1 MHTHSGRSERSA
13 GPGMLLPELKLCT
26 AGAILAPDI
35 PLLEKIV
42 DPDRGARWAPRAF
55 WQIELIATAAYRARV
70 DVGPL
75 YDALWRAAQSL
86 NAGQPLMAW
95 AILGEMRGRAYPDAS
110 AALRAREAHRLI
122 GEGQLTK
129 DWDEAKHPRHPAG
142 SPNSTGGQF
151 APKDGEEENGTL
163 VPEEGGSGKPFDE
176 QPPSRHRPPQGIP
189 QVATLGEEE
198 DGGGGETAAPP
209 PGDGSGPEEKP
220 FDVAIHQTKPPGS
233 PPPPGHNRPPPGEL
247 PPIPFFPGS
256 SATPSDG
263 DFELPGDRERRERLR
278 EQGYPKTFE
287 EMRVPAPDPAPGF
300 STHDK
305 FVSYNGPAPEGMQ
318 YHHVVEQNPKNLE
331 QFGPIELHNADN
343 VIPIPTEAHRNI
355 SAHYS
360 SKPDWTGGSTVR
372 DWLSQQSFEA
382 QNEYGLQRLRIEGV
396 LK

>member
-1 MHTHSGRSERSA
+1 MYTHSGRSERSA

-198 DGGGGETAAPP
+198 DGGGGETAAPT
-209 PGDGSGPEEKP
+209 GDGSDPLIG
-220 FDVAIHQTKPPGS
+220 HPGRDPLDGE
-233 PPPPGHNRPPPGEL
+233 PPPDEPKPHPGVALISGLLNALNSIPRLPTELFAIASQIATLMATSPVALTYFDPPKDIEDL
-247 PPIPFFPGS
+247 
-256 SATPSDG
+256 SADTQY
-263 DFELPGDRERRERLR
+263 REFASFDEFKR
-278 EQGYPKTFE
+278 Y
-287 EMRVPAPDPAPGF
+287 
-300 STHDK
+300 
-305 FVSYNGPAPEGMQ
+305 YGPAGPGYEW
-318 YHHVVEQNPKNLE
+318 HHIVEQNPDNQE
-331 QFGPIELHNADN
+331 QFTPEQIHNSEN
-343 VIPIPTEAHRNI
+343 IIRVPTLKHQEI
-355 SAHYS
+355 SGYYS
-360 SKPDWTGGSTVR
+360 SKPEELGGDTVR
-372 DWLSQQSFEA
+372 QNVSRRSLEQQRS
-382 QNEYGLQRLRIEGV
+382 YGETELRKRGV
-396 LK
+396 IK